1 MSLLNNPSIVTNGLV
16 FNYDVNNNK
25 SYRSPPIR
33 NILNQITPRGMSVGT
48 LYNFS
53 SGTENVY
60 IPALGWINNCQ
71 YVDMYNDFNGG
82 SNNCCPSPYG
92 YGDGLA
98 VSPSTLYTYAIVYKS
113 TNGYTH
119 PNYMYHYEYASNGS
133 YLTEY
138 GVFGNNGSTAKIR
151 SLGDDWF
158 WASATFTSN
167 ASAAT
172 MNTGSWMYEYGRF
185 NRFHVAKVMLVE
197 GNYIDMPPSLWP
209 ELNTTVSNTQALV
222 DLTGSKTIE
231 LTNANTS
238 TFNSDYSALTL
249 NGTNQ
254 YLYTSGDSYWNAWSP
269 NGVNGNSSLSIEVV
283 FNSSDTGGFL
293 VSRPWNGSGQ
303 YNYTMT
309 ADGFGLFVGSA
320 GASLGYGNICTGNTV
335 HMTYWMNATQYGV
348 YRNGQTYVAATNHG
362 LTGSGGSAGT
372 GAFGT
377 LFGSLYPYGGGWGG
391 EPGFSINGKF
401 YVGRIY
407 NKVLTAAEVQQN
419 FQALRGRYGI

>member
-185 NRFHVAKVMLVE
+185 NRFHVAKVMLVP
-197 GNYIDMPPSLWP
+197 GNYIDMHPSLWP
-209 ELNTTVSNTQALV
+209 ELNTTVSNTQAIL
-222 DLTGSKTIE
+222 DLTVINTITANSLTYASDGTFSFNGSSNFI
-231 LTNANTS
+231 N
-238 TFNSDYSALTL
+238 L
-249 NGTNQ
+249 NNNIQSG
-254 YLYTSGDSYWNAWSP
+254 YTSASYEFWCRPTTLPGSGNYFQLYIQESSTWIALYNVGSGAFFGIDLN
-269 NGVNGNSSLSIEVV
+269 NGSGWFDNNGGSN
-283 FNSSDTGGFL
+283 TGARTNTVL
-293 VSRPWNGSGQ
+293 TSNTDYHVAYSWNGSTVSVYLNGNLQ
-303 YNYTMT
+303 STTSTLQAANGRQNVTQLGIGTTSRNIGSRYDGTNNNWVGTINSVRFYNR
-309 ADGFGLFVGSA
+309 A
-320 GASLGYGNICTGNTV
+320 
-335 HMTYWMNATQYGV
+335 
-348 YRNGQTYVAATNHG
+348 
-362 LTGSGGSAGT
+362 
-372 GAFGT
+372 
-377 LFGSLYPYGGGWGG
+377 
-391 EPGFSINGKF
+391 
-401 YVGRIY
+401 
-407 NKVLTAAEVQQN
+407 LTAAEVQQN